1 MYPPKQ
7 YMVEENPALLLD
19 PSFQRYLRQMTV
31 LLHHLL
37 LIPASMTSLVASIV
51 ETDVEANG
59 LPSRDWRK
67 MHALPNA
74 QIALKV
80 LGPKGVKLT
89 EGCPLPIAENDE
101 VLVRVKCVAV
111 NPVDAKTLDMAPN
124 VGSTAGCEFAGDV
137 VRVGPSVKNQRLKE
151 GVAVFGVIRGNSCDR
166 PENGAWSEYVAVA
179 GDLVYLLPPHLTYQ
193 EGASMGAALAT
204 VGMALYFS
212 WDLPRP
218 YEVSE
223 AQNNI
228 NDARRSGPPSGDNKK
243 LTAPQSDS
251 GPARDQATKQYALV
265 YGGSTTCGAM
275 ALQMLRISGLVPV
288 CTSSPKNFGLVKSF
302 GAEEAFDYHS
312 PSCADDIR
320 RYTNNSL
327 AYVLD
332 CITSLDSMRVCYTAM
347 GQVGG
352 QYMGLDPVPLRAHTR
367 RDIKPDYI
375 LVYTMFGQK
384 VTAPRPFGRPARAKD
399 RGFGENWT
407 KGTQS
412 LVDTPGKLLPHPRD
426 QGSEG
431 LHGVIDG
438 LDRMRKG
445 QVSGVKLVYETF
457 GLFNKHILSSRS

>member
-1 MYPPKQ
+1 MNS
-7 YMVEENPALLLD
+7 V
-19 PSFQRYLRQMTV
+19 V
-31 LLHHLL
+31 
-37 LIPASMTSLVASIV
+37 TSITK
-51 ETDVEANG
+51 TDADVDGSHA
-59 LPSRDWRK
+59 RDWRK
-67 MHALPNA
+67 MHALPNT
-74 QIALKV
+74 QLALKV
-80 LGPKGVKLT
+80 LGPKQIKLT
-89 EGCPLPIAENDE
+89 EGCPLPIAEKDE
-101 VLVRVKCVAV
+101 ILVHVKCVAV

-204 VGMALYFS
+204 VGMALFFS

-223 AQNNI
+223 AQSNSNYY
-228 NDARRSGPPSGDNKK
+228 DRRSGPGSGDQKK
-243 LTAPQSDS
+243 LTAPQDDR
-251 GPARDQATKQYALV
+251 GPARGPGAKQYVLV

-312 PSCADDIR
+312 HSCADDIR

-332 CITSLDSMRVCYTAM
+332 CITSLESMRICYAAM
-347 GQVGG
+347 GHIGG

-367 RDIKPDYI
+367 REIKPDYV

-399 RGFGENWT
+399 RAFGEIWT
-407 KGTQS
+407 KGTQA
-412 LVDTPGKLLPHPRD
+412 LVDTPGKLLPHPHD
-426 QGSEG
+426 QGSKG

-445 QVSGVKLVYETF
+445 QVSGVKLVFE
-457 GLFNKHILSSRS
+457 SS